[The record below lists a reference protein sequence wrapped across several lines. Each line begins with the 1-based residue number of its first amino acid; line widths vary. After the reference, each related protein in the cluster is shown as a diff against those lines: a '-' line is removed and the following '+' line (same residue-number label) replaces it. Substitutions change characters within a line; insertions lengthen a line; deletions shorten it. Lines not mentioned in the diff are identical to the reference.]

1 MALDL
6 LSVCRWLALPPN
18 ELLDACRQTR
28 YQGSGPGG
36 QKRNRVYSGVRLIH
50 PESGI
55 SIEADAHRESRRNLE
70 DALHR
75 LRLEL
80 ALSVVSASRLRNAE
94 GGADV
99 AAGAEASMAFRAT
112 AFRANASPAHDDF
125 ALFALRAVYFLNQH
139 QGRASA
145 AAQALG
151 CTASALTRFLKTD
164 KTLWVKAKEI
174 REAHGLHPLK

>member
-1 MALDL
+1 MAIDL
-6 LSVCRWLALPPN
+6 LSVCRWLALPRG
-18 ELLDACRQTR
+18 ELLGACRQTR

-36 QKRNRVYSGVRLIH
+36 QKRNRVYSGIRLLH
-50 PESGI
+50 PDSGL
-55 SIEADAHRESRRNLE
+55 SIEADARRESRRNLE

-80 ALSVVSASRLRNAE
+80 ALSVVSVSGSPKAE
-94 GGADV
+94 GGVDV
-99 AAGAEASMAFRAT
+99 AAEASSVFQSP
-112 AFRANASPAHDDF
+112 AFRANASPSHEDF
-125 ALFALRAVYFLNQH
+125 PLFALRAVYFLNQH

-151 CTASALTRFLKTD
+151 CTASAMTRFLKTD